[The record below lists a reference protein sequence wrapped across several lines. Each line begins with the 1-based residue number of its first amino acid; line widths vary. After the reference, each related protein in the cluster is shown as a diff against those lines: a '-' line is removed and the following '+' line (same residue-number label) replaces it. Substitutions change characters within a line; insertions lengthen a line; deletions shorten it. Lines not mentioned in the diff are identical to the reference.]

1 VTSFYREILIIVI
14 AGIIILILGFLL
26 AAVARRILNARK
38 YVALDAYRELYR
50 QKISDALRSGTV
62 SALVRD
68 LCFRPL
74 SLPWRAIEDVLF
86 EQLAKGT
93 HETEIRQLF
102 LLLGYRD
109 HYEGRL
115 KSRRTIAKAS
125 AVDKLGK
132 MRSVSSTAGLVK
144 ILNTEKEPEILTVT
158 VRALCRIGNPEGLK
172 GILDRLPEL
181 YAKSLV
187 SQKTVDASLI
197 NFREDAVP
205 VLVEYGERSSN
216 AKIKATLLEVLSH
229 LPAAAESL
237 AFAGANL
244 SAQDPEVRARAI
256 RVFGRHGASSA
267 GASRPELLLPLLQDP
282 VWFVRLQAARA
293 LESLRYEKAVDELGA
308 LLLDPNWQVRNAA
321 ARALANIG
329 VASLNVFL
337 NILQDRDRYA
347 KESICEEAERTYF
360 NQWLI
365 TNLASGDTRIYEKSR
380 GILKLMHSLNFSTP
394 LREYLENGVNDS
406 IKREIT
412 LLMQETLSPAGVH
425 GTRETTGEPG
435 VQGDGRKA

>member
-1 VTSFYREILIIVI
+1 MTSFYREVLIIII
-14 AGIIILILGFLL
+14 AGIVILILGFLL

-38 YVALDAYRELYR
+38 YAALDAYRENYR
-50 QKISDALRSGTV
+50 RKIPAELALGKASEL
-62 SALVRD
+62 ARD
-68 LCFRPL
+68 LASPPL
-74 SLPWRAIEDVLF
+74 SLHWRAIEDVLF
-86 EQLAKGT
+86 EQLAAGT
-93 HETEIRQLF
+93 YGSEIRQLF

-109 HYEGRL
+109 HYESRL
-115 KSRRTIAKAS
+115 KSRRTITKAS

-132 MRSVSSTAGLVK
+132 MRSVSSTASLVK

-158 VRALCRIGNPEGLK
+158 FRALCRIGTLEALK
-172 GILDRLPEL
+172 GLLDRLPRL

-187 SQKTVDASLI
+187 SHKTVDASLI
-197 NFREDAVP
+197 NFSEEAVP
-205 VLVEYGERSSN
+205 LLVTYGERSDP
-216 AKIKATLLEVLSH
+216 KTKATLLAVLSR
-229 LPAAAESL
+229 LPATAASL
-237 AFAGANL
+237 ALAAASLN
-244 SAQDPEVRARAI
+244 APDPEVRARAI
-256 RVFGRHGASSA
+256 RVFGRHEASA
-267 GASRPELLLPLLQDP
+267 GASRPDLILPLLQDP

-293 LESLRYEKAVDELGA
+293 LESLKYQKAVDELGA

-329 VASLNVFL
+329 NASLDVFL

-365 TNLASGDTRIYEKSR
+365 ANLASGDTRIFEKSR
-380 GILKLMHSLNFSTP
+380 GILMLMHGLNFSTP
-394 LREYLENGVNDS
+394 LREYLKKGENDA

-412 LLMQETLSPAGVH
+412 LLMEETSTPAGAL
-425 GTRETTGEPG
+425 GTRGTTGGPR

>member
-38 YVALDAYRELYR
+38 YAALDAYREAYR

-62 SALVRD
+62 STLARD
-68 LCFRPL
+68 LFSPPL
-74 SLPWRAIEDVLF
+74 SLQWRAIEDVLF
-86 EQLAKGT
+86 EQLAEGT
-93 HETEIRQLF
+93 HESEIRQLF

-109 HYEGRL
+109 HYESRL
-115 KSRRTIAKAS
+115 KSRRTITKAS

-132 MRSVSSTAGLVK
+132 MRSVSSTARLVR

-158 VRALCRIGNPEGLK
+158 VRALCRTGTAEGLK

-187 SQKTVDASLI
+187 SQKTIDASLI

-205 VLVEYGERSSN
+205 TLVAHGEQSGDP
-216 AKIKATLLEVLSH
+216 KIRATLLEVLSH
-229 LPAAAESL
+229 LPATEASL
-237 AFAGANL
+237 AFAAASL
-244 SAQDPEVRARAI
+244 SALDPEVRARAI
-256 RVFGRHGASSA
+256 RVFGRHEASA
-267 GASRPELLLPLLQDP
+267 GAAHPELLLPLLQDP

-293 LESLRYEKAVDELGA
+293 LESLRYEKAVDELGV

-321 ARALANIG
+321 ARALANFG
-329 VASLNVFL
+329 VTSLDVFL
-337 NILQDRDRYA
+337 SILQDRDRYA

-360 NQWLI
+360 IQWLI
-365 TNLASGDTRIYEKSR
+365 ANLASDDARIYEKSR
-380 GILKLMHSLNFSTP
+380 GILKLMHGLNFSTP
-394 LREYLENGVNDS
+394 LREYLENGENDA

-412 LLMQETLSPAGVH
+412 LLMEGALSPAGADS
-425 GTRETTGEPG
+425 TTTGKHG
-435 VQGDGRKA
+435 VQGDSRKE

>member
-1 VTSFYREILIIVI
+1 MTSFYREILIIVI

-26 AAVARRILNARK
+26 AAIARRILNARK
-38 YVALDAYRELYR
+38 YVALDAYRDLYR
-50 QKISDALRSGTV
+50 QKISDALQSGTV
-62 SALVRD
+62 AVLGRD
-68 LCFRPL
+68 MGFRPL
-74 SLPWRAIEDVLF
+74 SLQWRAIEDVLF
-86 EQLAKGT
+86 EQMARGT
-93 HETEIRQLF
+93 HVTEIRQLF

-109 HYEGRL
+109 HYESRL

-132 MRSVSSTAGLVK
+132 MQSVSSTASLVK
-144 ILNTEKEPEILTVT
+144 ILTTEKEPEILTVT

-172 GILDRLPEL
+172 GILDRLPEM

-197 NFREDAVP
+197 SFREDAVP
-205 VLVEYGERSSN
+205 VLVEYGGQSSN
-216 AKIKATLLEVLSH
+216 PKVKATLLAVLSR
-229 LPAAAESL
+229 LPASASSL
-237 AFAGANL
+237 AFAAANL

-256 RVFGRHGASSA
+256 RVFGRHGASPG
-267 GASRPELLLPLLQDP
+267 GASHPGLLLPLLQDP

-293 LESLRYEKAVDELGA
+293 LENLRYKKGVGELGA

-329 VASLNVFL
+329 DASLDVFL

-347 KESICEEAERTYF
+347 KESVCEEAERTYF

-365 TNLASGDTRIYEKSR
+365 ANLASSDTRVYEKSR
-380 GILKLMHSLNFSTP
+380 GILKLMHRLNFSTP
-394 LREYLENGVNDS
+394 LREYLENGVNDT
-406 IKREIT
+406 IKREIM
-412 LLMQETLSPAGVH
+412 LLMQETFPPSGAYGAR
-425 GTRETTGEPG
+425 GTTGEAG
-435 VQGDGRKA
+435 VQGDGKKA